1 MKKIAIA
8 IAAVLLSGCGL
19 PTTTVTAPAPP
30 PSTVQVTTTAAP
42 APSVPVET
50 PEAPSQSWDGQTTE
64 SEDDQVIA
72 MVSQLFEE
80 NYGQPLP
87 SDMRAA
93 TLEHAKNYCTLR
105 GKGYSSDDIFAAT
118 AKVIE
123 DSGLS
128 ASPKKILISLYGW
141 SYGAGRLV
149 YCPEFPKDF

>member
-1 MKKIAIA
+1 M
-8 IAAVLLSGCGL
+8 VCRR
-19 PTTTVTAPAPP
+19 PP
-30 PSTVQVTTTAAP
+30 SRPPLRRQSTVQVTTTAAP
-42 APSVPVET
+42 APVEST
-50 PEAPSQSWDGQTTE
+50 EAPSQSWDGQTTE

-72 MVSQLFEE
+72 MVSQLFEK

-141 SYGAGRLV
+141 SYGAGHLV

>member
-50 PEAPSQSWDGQTTE
+50 PEAPSQGWDGQTTE
-64 SEDDQVIA
+64 AQDDQVVDI
-72 MVSQLFEE
+72 VSGLFKKT
-80 NYGQPLP
+80 YGQALP
-87 SDMRAA
+87 PEMRAGI
-93 TLEHAKNYCTLR
+93 LQNAKNYCTAR
-105 GKGYSSDDIFAAT
+105 GQGLSSSDLFKITEKEVEKLD
-118 AKVIE
+118 
-123 DSGLS
+123 LS
-128 ASPKKILISLYGW
+128 ASQKKIVATVIGW
-141 SYGAGRLV
+141 SYGAGYQV